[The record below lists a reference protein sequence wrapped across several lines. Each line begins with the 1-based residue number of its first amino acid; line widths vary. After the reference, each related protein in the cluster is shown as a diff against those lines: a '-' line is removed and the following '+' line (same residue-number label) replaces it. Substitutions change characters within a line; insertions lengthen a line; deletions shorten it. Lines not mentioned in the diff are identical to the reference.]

1 MVKKEIM
8 MLVMASMA
16 SPVNISTIHQQ
27 RNIKSNSSPPRHQ
40 ISQDIMR
47 LGLCCEEREMNRRY
61 LSNQPDVGIPTECQR
76 SSVMIAQSRYS
87 IRPHSTSV
95 SKE

>member
-40 ISQDIMR
+40 MSQDIMR
-47 LGLCCEEREMNRRY
+47 LGLCCEE
-61 LSNQPDVGIPTECQR
+61 
-76 SSVMIAQSRYS
+76 
-87 IRPHSTSV
+87 
-95 SKE
+95 